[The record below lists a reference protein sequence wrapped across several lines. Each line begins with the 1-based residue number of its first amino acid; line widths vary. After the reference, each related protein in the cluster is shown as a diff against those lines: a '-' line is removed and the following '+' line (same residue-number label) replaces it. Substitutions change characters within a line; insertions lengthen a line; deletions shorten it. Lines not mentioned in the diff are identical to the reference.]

1 MTIKLFKY
9 SIFYYGYY
17 IPLRWFLFTANTLFN
32 FLHIYIFL
40 TNEFPIFFALFSDF
54 IVITYVTLLVNR
66 QKPSQQNMPLGYHD
80 GPRLVK
86 VPGNVTWWHTT
97 GLQPN
102 SIYLVSL
109 IAINDVGASRPS
121 PRLRLTTDQEPPEGT
136 ATDIRAIS
144 NASQSILVTWKVH
157 LLLLT
162 SDLNSIYFFFGSMTS
177 EFQKRGWRKY
187 SSIFSFK

>member
-1 MTIKLFKY
+1 
-9 SIFYYGYY
+9 
-17 IPLRWFLFTANTLFN
+17 
-32 FLHIYIFL
+32 
-40 TNEFPIFFALFSDF
+40 
-54 IVITYVTLLVNR
+54 
-66 QKPSQQNMPLGYHD
+66 MPLGYHD

-144 NASQSILVTWKVH
+144 NASQSILVTWKVLH
-157 LLLLT
+157 LIWILFT
-162 SDLNSIYFFFGSMTS
+162 YFFFGSWPVI
-177 EFQKRGWRKY
+177 QKRGETLFCKQNT
-187 SSIFSFK
+187 FKKMYFVFCWLVWTLNDYNYVCTY

>member
-1 MTIKLFKY
+1 
-9 SIFYYGYY
+9 
-17 IPLRWFLFTANTLFN
+17 
-32 FLHIYIFL
+32 
-40 TNEFPIFFALFSDF
+40 
-54 IVITYVTLLVNR
+54 
-66 QKPSQQNMPLGYHD
+66 MPLGYHD

-157 LLLLT
+157 LLLHLIWILFT
-162 SDLNSIYFFFGSMTS
+162 FFSGPWPVNFKKGGEESIVLFFLSNKIRLYVNTKCLHYNYMYTCVMYILDFSYLIHSQIFLSFDL
-177 EFQKRGWRKY
+177 KY
-187 SSIFSFK
+187 

>member
-1 MTIKLFKY
+1 M
-9 SIFYYGYY
+9 
-17 IPLRWFLFTANTLFN
+17 N
-32 FLHIYIFL
+32 FQ
-40 TNEFPIFFALFSDF
+40 FFALSSDF

-157 LLLLT
+157 LLLHL
-162 SDLNSIYFFFGSMTS
+162 I
-177 EFQKRGWRKY
+177 
-187 SSIFSFK
+187 

>member
-1 MTIKLFKY
+1 MH
-9 SIFYYGYY
+9 
-17 IPLRWFLFTANTLFN
+17 
-32 FLHIYIFL
+32 FLHTYIFDKW
-40 TNEFPIFFALFSDF
+40 ISDF
-54 IVITYVTLLVNR
+54 LHFFSGFIVNTYVTLLLNR

-162 SDLNSIYFFFGSMTS
+162 SDLNSIYFFFGSMTC

-187 SSIFSFK
+187 SIFSFK

>member
-1 MTIKLFKY
+1 MFD
-9 SIFYYGYY
+9 YGHYK
-17 IPLRWFLFTANTLFN
+17 PLCWF
-32 FLHIYIFL
+32 
-40 TNEFPIFFALFSDF
+40 LFSDF
-54 IVITYVTLLVNR
+54 IVITYVTLLVNSR
-66 QKPSQQNMPLGYHD
+66 QKPSQPNMPLGYHD

-162 SDLNSIYFFFGSMTS
+162 SDLNSIYFFFGSMTC
-177 EFQKRGWRKY
+177 EFQKRG
-187 SSIFSFK
+187 

>member
-1 MTIKLFKY
+1 MFE
-9 SIFYYGYY
+9 YGHC

-54 IVITYVTLLVNR
+54 IVITYVTLLVNSR
-66 QKPSQQNMPLGYHD
+66 QKPCQPNMPLGYHD

-86 VPGNVTWWHTT
+86 VPGNVTWWQTT

-177 EFQKRGWRKY
+177 EFQKRG
-187 SSIFSFK
+187 

>member
-1 MTIKLFKY
+1 MFD
-9 SIFYYGYY
+9 YGHY
-17 IPLRWFLFTANTLFN
+17 IPLRWFLFTANTLLEKKNIDFFVKFH
-32 FLHIYIFL
+32 FLHLQMNFRFL
-40 TNEFPIFFALFSDF
+40 PFFSGF
-54 IVITYVTLLVNR
+54 IVITYVTLLVNSR

-86 VPGNVTWWHTT
+86 VPGNATWWHTT

-162 SDLNSIYFFFGSMTS
+162 SDLNSIYFFF
-177 EFQKRGWRKY
+177 RVHDL
-187 SSIFSFK
+187 